1 MAKTVLMTK
10 NDGRLTFDVE
20 LPYVFSLL
28 ANGKYTITIKRASE
42 KRSIPQNDLM
52 WMWLTCIERET
63 GTPKD
68 DVYMYYC
75 KKFLMKTI
83 QVGNKM
89 ERIYNTS
96 SKLNQ
101 EQMSEFLTKI
111 QVDALTELGI
121 TLPKPE
127 DRFFE
132 QFYAQFN
139 Y

>member
-1 MAKTVLMTK
+1 MAKTIVMRK
-10 NDGRLTFDVE
+10 QDGRMTFDVE
-20 LPYVFSLL
+20 PAFVFSTLQ
-28 ANGKYTITIKRASE
+28 NGTYNITVKRASE

-52 WMWLTCIERET
+52 WMWLACIERET

-68 DVYMYYC
+68 DIYMYYC

-83 QVGNKM
+83 QVGDKL

-96 SKLNQ
+96 SKLNV
-101 EQMSEFLTKI
+101 EQMTDFLNKI
-111 QVDALTELGI
+111 QQDAASELSI
-121 TLPKPE
+121 TLPQPQ

>member
-1 MAKTVLMTK
+1 MAKTVIMTK

-28 ANGKYTITIKRASE
+28 ANGKYTITIKRANE

-63 GTPKD
+63 GTPKE

-83 QVGNKM
+83 QIGDKL
-89 ERIYNTS
+89 EHIYNTS

-132 QFYAQFN
+132 SFYSQFN

>member
-28 ANGKYTITIKRASE
+28 ANGKYTITIKRANE

-83 QVGNKM
+83 QIGNKM

-96 SKLNQ
+96 SKLNM
-101 EQMSEFLTKI
+101 EQMTEFLNKI
-111 QVDALTELGI
+111 QVDAATELGI

>member
-1 MAKTVLMTK
+1 MAKVVTMRK
-10 NDGRLTFDVE
+10 DGERLTFDQE

-28 ANGKYTITIKRASE
+28 SNGTYNITIKKAAQ

-83 QVGNKM
+83 TIGDHL

-96 SKLNQ
+96 SKLSAS
-101 EQMSEFLTKI
+101 EMTEFLNKI
-111 QVDALTELGI
+111 QADAAAELGI
-121 TLPKPE
+121 RLPLPE

-132 QFYAQFN
+132 QFYAQFS

>member
-1 MAKTVLMTK
+1 MAKVVTLK
-10 NDGRLTFDVE
+10 KDGERLTFDQE

-28 ANGKYTITIKRASE
+28 ANGTYHITIKKASQ

-52 WMWLTCIERET
+52 WMWMQCLERET

-75 KKFLMKTI
+75 KKFLIKTI
-83 QVGNKM
+83 TIGDKQ

-96 SKLNQ
+96 SKLNTD
-101 EQMSEFLTKI
+101 EMTEFLNKI
-111 QVDALTELGI
+111 QADAATELGI
-121 TLPKPE
+121 RLPLPE

>member
-1 MAKTVLMTK
+1 MAKVVTMK
-10 NDGRLTFDVE
+10 KDGERLTFDQK
-20 LPYVFSLL
+20 LPYIFSLL
-28 ANGKYTITIKRASE
+28 ANGSYTITIKKASQ

-75 KKFLMKTI
+75 KKFLIKTI
-83 QVGNKM
+83 QIGERQ

-96 SKLNQ
+96 SKLTS
-101 EQMSEFLTKI
+101 EEMTEFLNKI
-111 QVDALTELGI
+111 QADAATELGI
-121 TLPKPE
+121 KLPLPE

>member
-1 MAKTVLMTK
+1 MKK
-10 NDGRLTFDVE
+10 DGERLTFDQE
-20 LPYVFSLL
+20 LPYIFSLL
-28 ANGKYTITIKRASE
+28 ANGSYTITIKKASQ

-75 KKFLMKTI
+75 KKFLIKTI
-83 QVGNKM
+83 QIGERQ

-96 SKLNQ
+96 SKLTS
-101 EQMSEFLTKI
+101 EEMTEFLNKI
-111 QVDALTELGI
+111 QADAATELGI
-121 TLPKPE
+121 RLPLPE

>member
-1 MAKTVLMTK
+1 MAKTVIMTK

-28 ANGKYTITIKRASE
+28 ANGKYTITIKRANE

-52 WMWLTCIERET
+52 WMWFTCIERET

-96 SKLNQ
+96 SKLNM
-101 EQMSEFLTKI
+101 EQMTEFLNKI

-132 QFYAQFN
+132 EFYTQFN

>member
-28 ANGKYTITIKRASE
+28 ANGKYTITIKRANE

-83 QVGNKM
+83 QIGDKL
-89 ERIYNTS
+89 EHIYNTS

>member
-1 MAKTVLMTK
+1 MAKVVTMK
-10 NDGRLTFDVE
+10 KDGERLTFDQE

-28 ANGKYTITIKRASE
+28 SNGSYTITIKKASQ

-63 GTPKD
+63 GTQKD

-75 KKFLMKTI
+75 KRYLMKTI
-83 QVGNKM
+83 QIGDKQ

-96 SKLNQ
+96 SKLSAA
-101 EQMSEFLTKI
+101 EMTEFLNHI
-111 QVDALTELGI
+111 QADAATELGI
-121 TLPKPE
+121 RLPLPE

-132 QFYAQFN
+132 AFYAQFN

>member
-1 MAKTVLMTK
+1 MAKVVTMK
-10 NDGRLTFDVE
+10 KDGERLTFDQE

-28 ANGKYTITIKRASE
+28 SNGSYTITIKKANQ

-75 KKFLMKTI
+75 KRYLMKTI
-83 QVGNKM
+83 QIGDKQ

-96 SKLNQ
+96 SKLSAA
-101 EQMSEFLTKI
+101 EMTEFLNHI
-111 QVDALTELGI
+111 QADAASELGI
-121 TLPKPE
+121 RLPLPE